1 MTEREKR
8 EKKKIKTTNKIFEI
22 KDELRQLNDI
32 LDNGKCSM
40 EDFNEIMKK
49 IRSKEHQVYLL
60 RKSVNLA

>member
-22 KDELRQLNDI
+22 KAELRQLNDI